1 MAFYIIK
8 LWLVILNCTHFS
20 DSYFQIYTYLSLSM
34 HDAFSAAMIDSNIG
48 I

>member
-1 MAFYIIK
+1 MAFYVIK
-8 LWLVILNCTHFS
+8 LWLVILNYTHFS

-34 HDAFSAAMIDSNIG
+34 CDAFSAAIIDSKIG

>member
-1 MAFYIIK
+1 MAFYVINIS
-8 LWLVILNCTHFS
+8 LVILNYTHFS

-34 HDAFSAAMIDSNIG
+34 HDAFSAAIIDRNIG